1 MGKASGNAQHRHH
14 PRIRMRLRPHHAVRA
29 FIAVVMGISVI
40 ATAGHAQ
47 VTVATRDS
55 QLLASPISAMLP
67 VDVARLRALGPGL
80 LADDL
85 VAGTGAE
92 ATRGLIARMRAEVW
106 LTDGT
111 RVRAGT
117 CQSLQ
122 FKIGSGILISGADVG
137 VRGMRVGGTRVLVV
151 GAERAYG
158 SRGVPGDVPPHATLI
173 MRFQL
178 LAVSEGSL
186 PNPDECVRS

>member
-1 MGKASGNAQHRHH
+1 
-14 PRIRMRLRPHHAVRA
+14 MRRRPHPSVRS
-29 FIAVVMGISVI
+29 II
-40 ATAGHAQ
+40 TALAALSTTVTVGHAQ
-47 VTVATRDS
+47 ISVATRDS

-67 VDVARLRALGPGL
+67 VDVTRLRSLGPGL

-92 ATRGLIARMRAEVW
+92 AARGFVARIRAEVW

-111 RVRAGT
+111 RARAGT

-122 FKIGSGILISGADVG
+122 FKVGSGVLVSGADVG

-158 SRGVPGDVPPHATLI
+158 SRGVPGDVPPDATLI

-178 LAVSEGSL
+178 LDVSEGPL
-186 PNPDECVRS
+186 PNPNDCLRG

>member
-1 MGKASGNAQHRHH
+1 
-14 PRIRMRLRPHHAVRA
+14 MRLRLHHGVRVIITALAAV
-29 FIAVVMGISVI
+29 SV
-40 ATAGHAQ
+40 TAEASHAQ
-47 VTVATRDS
+47 GTVATRDS

-85 VAGTGAE
+85 VTGTGAE
-92 ATRGLIARMRAEVW
+92 AAHGLIARIRAEVW
-106 LTDGT
+106 LTDAT

-122 FKIGSGILISGADVG
+122 FKVGSGLLVSGADVG

-158 SRGVPGDVPPHATLI
+158 SRGVPGDVPPDATLI

-178 LAVSEGSL
+178 LDVSEGNL
-186 PNPDECVRS
+186 PNPNDCVRS

>member
-1 MGKASGNAQHRHH
+1 
-14 PRIRMRLRPHHAVRA
+14 MRLCARHVVPAL
-29 FIAVVMGISVI
+29 IALLMGMSVT
-40 ATAGHAQ
+40 ATESHAQ
-47 VTVATRDS
+47 VTVGTRDS
-55 QLLASPISAMLP
+55 QLLASPISSMLP
-67 VDVARLRALGPGL
+67 MDVERLRALGPGL

-92 ATRGLIARMRAEVW
+92 ATRGLVARMRAEVW

-122 FKIGSGILISGADVG
+122 FKIGSGILVSGADVG
-137 VRGMRVGGTRVLVV
+137 VRGMRVGGTRVLVA

-158 SRGVPGDVPPHATLI
+158 SRGVPGDVPPDATLI

-178 LAVSEGSL
+178 LDVSEGFL
-186 PNPDECVRS
+186 LNPNDCVRG

>member
-1 MGKASGNAQHRHH
+1 
-14 PRIRMRLRPHHAVRA
+14 MRLRIHQ
-29 FIAVVMGISVI
+29 SVWVI
-40 ATAGHAQ
+40 ITALVALSVTATAGHAQ

-67 VDVARLRALGPGL
+67 VDVARLRSVGPSL
-80 LADDL
+80 FADDL

-92 ATRGLIARMRAEVW
+92 ATRGLIARIRAEVW
-106 LTDGT
+106 LPDAS
-111 RVRAGT
+111 RVLAGT

-122 FKIGSGILISGADVG
+122 FKVARGLLVSGVDVG

-158 SRGVPGDVPPHATLI
+158 SRGVPGDVPPDATLM
-173 MRFQL
+173 MRVQL
-178 LAVSEGSL
+178 LDVSEGLL
-186 PNPDECVRS
+186 PNPNDCVRG